1 MENCR
6 DQTVNV
12 FAPTNNPKEKFFL
25 RPISEQKIS
34 RWPTVRLLFAIP
46 LGPEF

>member
-6 DQTVNV
+6 NQTGNV
-12 FAPTNNPKEKFFL
+12 FALTNNPKEKFPL
-25 RPISEQKIS
+25 RSISEQKIS
-34 RWPTVRLLFAIP
+34 RWPTVRLLVAIL